1 MPTRENPLLQIQF
14 DVPFDRIR
22 PDHVEPAVRELLDGA
37 RKAIEAIASRSGERT
52 WDDTLGALEKATETL
67 EFAMTVVGHLESVA
81 STPEL
86 RAAYNAVL
94 PEVSAFYGGIPL
106 HDGLWRALQ
115 AYAATLE
122 ARSLTGPRK
131 RLLDK
136 TLDEFRR
143 HGAELDP
150 EGKRRLEAN
159 TRELAQLTSRFGQN
173 VLDSTA
179 AFELYVEDEA
189 RLSGL
194 PESAKAAARAD
205 AEAHDRAG
213 WRFTLHAPSYV
224 PVMTYADD
232 AALREQVWRAYDSR
246 ATQGEHDNRPLVRR
260 ILQLRRE
267 RARLLG
273 FRDFADLVLADRMA
287 KRGDAALAFVDDLR
301 ARTEPWYRRENDE
314 LLAFRRQ
321 IEGAGAPPLQPWD
334 LSYYAEKLRRAR
346 FDFDAEALRPYF
358 PLDRVIRGLFHIA
371 ERLYGIRIEE
381 RPGVPVWNP
390 TVRSYA
396 ITDPAGRLLA
406 AFYADLFP
414 RDEKRGG
421 AWMNGMIT
429 GVPGELGP
437 NPHLG
442 LICANFNKPVGD
454 QPALLTHRE
463 VETLFHEFG
472 HLLHHALSEVEV
484 RSLAGTNVAW
494 DFVELPSQI
503 MENWCWEREALDL
516 FAAHWQSGEKIPQEL
531 FEKLERTRTFRA
543 ANAMMRQLGFA
554 GLDLALHVRLDP
566 DAGEDP
572 IAVARE
578 ILQEHTPA
586 PLPEGS
592 AMVASFGHLFASAT
606 GYAAGY
612 YSYKWA
618 EVLDADAFSRFREE
632 GIFDPD
638 VGAAFREAIL
648 SQGDARDPAELFR
661 QFMGREPSL
670 DALLERSGLVGLPA

>member
-1 MPTRENPLLQIQF
+1 MPTDNPLLQIQF

-22 PDHVEPAVRELLDGA
+22 PDHVEPAVRELLAQAGQ
-37 RKAIEAIASRSGERT
+37 AIDAIAAVSGERT
-52 WDDTLGALEKATETL
+52 WDNTLGALEKATETL
-67 EFAMTVVGHLESVA
+67 EYAMTVVGHLESVM

-86 RAAYNAVL
+86 RAAYNAVQ
-94 PEVSAFYGGIPL
+94 PEVSAFYAGIPL
-106 HDGLWRALQ
+106 NEGLWRALQ
-115 AYAATLE
+115 AYAATFE
-122 ARSLTGPRK
+122 ARALTGPRR

-136 TLDEFRR
+136 TMDEFRR
-143 HGAELDP
+143 HGAELDKP
-150 EGKRRLEAN
+150 CKERLDAI
-159 TRELAQLTSRFGQN
+159 TRELASLTSKFSQN
-173 VLDSTA
+173 VLDATA
-179 AFELYVEDEA
+179 AFELYVDDEA

-194 PESAKAAARAD
+194 PESARGAARAD
-205 AEAHDRAG
+205 AEARGKSG

-224 PVMTYADD
+224 PLMTYADD
-232 AALREQVWRAYDSR
+232 ASLREQVWRAYDTR
-246 ATQGEHDNRPLVRR
+246 ATAGETDNRPLVRR

-267 RARLLG
+267 KARLLG

-287 KRGDAALAFVDDLR
+287 KKGDAAIAFVDDLR
-301 ARTEPWYRRENDE
+301 ERTESWYHAENDR
-314 LLAFRRQ
+314 LLAFRRKL
-321 IEGAGAPPLQPWD
+321 EGAQAPELQPWD
-334 LSYYAEKLRRAR
+334 LAYYSEKQRRAL
-346 FDFDAEALRPYF
+346 FDFDEEELRPYF
-358 PLDRVIRGLFHIA
+358 PVERVTEGLFRTV

-381 RPGVPVWNP
+381 RPGVPVWHP
-390 TVRSYA
+390 SVRAFA
-396 ITDPAGRLLA
+396 IKDGADRLIA

-442 LICANFNKPVGD
+442 LICANFNPPVGD
-454 QPALLTHRE
+454 KPALLTHRE

-484 RSLAGTNVAW
+484 RSLGGTNVAW

-516 FAAHWQSGEKIPQEL
+516 FASHWETGAKIPDAL
-531 FEKLERTRTFRA
+531 FEKLLRTRTYRA

-554 GLDLALHVRLDP
+554 RLDLALHVELDP
-566 DAGEDP
+566 DGGEEP
-572 IAVARE
+572 MEKARA

-586 PLPEGS
+586 PLPQQS
-592 AMVASFGHLFASAT
+592 AMVAGFSHLFASAT

-632 GIFDPD
+632 GIFNPD

-648 SQGDARDPAELFR
+648 SQGDSRDPAELFR

-670 DALLERSGLVGLPA
+670 DALLERAGLVGAPA

>member
-1 MPTRENPLLQIQF
+1 MPTDNPLLQIQF

-22 PDHVEPAVRELLDGA
+22 PDHVAPAVRELLAQAGQ
-37 RKAIEAIASRSGERT
+37 AIDAIAAVSGERT
-52 WDDTLGALEKATETL
+52 WDNTLGALEKATETL
-67 EFAMTVVGHLESVA
+67 EYAMTVVGHLESVM

-86 RAAYNAVL
+86 RAAYNAVQ
-94 PEVSAFYGGIPL
+94 PEVSAFYAGIPL
-106 HDGLWRALQ
+106 NEGLWRALQ
-115 AYAATLE
+115 AYAATYE
-122 ARSLTGPRK
+122 ARALTGPRR

-136 TLDEFRR
+136 TMDEFRR
-143 HGAELDP
+143 HGAELDKP
-150 EGKRRLEAN
+150 GKERLDAI
-159 TRELAQLTSRFGQN
+159 TRELASLTSKFSQN
-173 VLDSTA
+173 VLDATA
-179 AFELYVEDEA
+179 AFELYVDDEA

-194 PESAKAAARAD
+194 PESARAAARAD
-205 AEAHDRAG
+205 AEARGKSG

-224 PVMTYADD
+224 PLMTYADD
-232 AALREQVWRAYDSR
+232 ASLREQVWRAYDTR
-246 ATQGEHDNRPLVRR
+246 ATAGETDNRPLVRR

-267 RARLLG
+267 KARLLG

-287 KRGDAALAFVDDLR
+287 KKGDAAIAFVDDLR
-301 ARTEPWYRRENDE
+301 ERTESWYHAENDR
-314 LLAFRRQ
+314 LLAFRRKL
-321 IEGAGAPPLQPWD
+321 EGTQAPELQPWD
-334 LSYYAEKLRRAR
+334 LAYYSEKQRRAL
-346 FDFDAEALRPYF
+346 FDFDEEELRPYF
-358 PLDRVIRGLFHIA
+358 PVERVTEGLFRTV

-381 RPGVPVWNP
+381 RPGVPVWHP
-390 TVRSYA
+390 SVRAFA
-396 ITDPAGRLLA
+396 IKDGADRLIA

-442 LICANFNKPVGD
+442 LICANFNPPVGD
-454 QPALLTHRE
+454 KPALLTHRE

-484 RSLAGTNVAW
+484 RSLGGTNVAW

-516 FAAHWQSGEKIPQEL
+516 FASHWETGAKIPGAL
-531 FEKLERTRTFRA
+531 FEKLLRTRTYRA

-554 GLDLALHVRLDP
+554 RLDLALHVELDP
-566 DAGEDP
+566 DGGEEP
-572 IAVARE
+572 MEKARA

-586 PLPEGS
+586 PLPQQS
-592 AMVASFGHLFASAT
+592 AMVAGFSHLFASAT

-632 GIFDPD
+632 GIFNPD

-648 SQGDARDPAELFR
+648 SQGDSRDPAELFR

-670 DALLERSGLVGLPA
+670 DALLERAGLVGAPA